1 MENKKPENFV
11 EVDGIKVDVSEL
23 SDKAQYFNMQVID
36 LQNKIAKAQFELAQL
51 EAAKQMME
59 NTFVDAY
66 KEERKVE
73 PIIAK

>member
-73 PIIAK
+73 PIIA

>member
-1 MENKKPENFV
+1 MENTKPENFV

-23 SDKAQYFNMQVID
+23 SEKAQYFNMQVID
-36 LQNKIAKAQFELAQL
+36 LQNKIAKAQFELAQF
-51 EAAKQMME
+51 EAAKQLME
-59 NTFVDAY
+59 NTFVETY